1 MKYYNTNNPEQLV
14 SLEQAVMQGRA
25 LDGGLFLPQ
34 GIPQLPSAFI
44 QNMSMMSL
52 QEISYAVANFA
63 LQGDVDSQV
72 LKQMVDDTL
81 CFDIPLV
88 EVASRRFALELYHGP
103 TMSFKDVGAR
113 FMGRLLSYFATK
125 HNKEVTVLVA
135 TSGNSGGAVAN
146 GFYGRPGV
154 RVVVLY
160 PQDTLDNLQEAQ
172 FATLGD
178 NVIAI
183 EVNGSLANCRNMII
197 EAFADVELREHVALT
212 SARSINIARLLPQM
226 FYYFYAVAQLQKRG
240 CDTSQVVISVP
251 CGNLG
256 NLTAGIMAKRMG
268 LPIKRFIAADNA
280 NDIFTHYLA
289 TGEFVP
295 REPVPTIA
303 SAIDIGNPRN
313 FARIQSLYGG
323 SYDAI
328 VQDIQGMM
336 LTDVEISRTISH
348 LWHKYSYL
356 ADPHGATALE
366 ILDRSLAPG
375 EIGVALATAHPAKY
389 ADVVENALE
398 QMIPVPDAMLQF
410 LRGTRNVV
418 SMNSGYASLRRFLLS
433 GK

>member
-1 MKYYNTNNPEQLV
+1 MRYYNTNNPEHYV
-14 SLEQAVMQGRA
+14 TLEQAVMQGRA
-25 LDGGLFLPQ
+25 PDGGLFLPQ
-34 GIPQLPSAFI
+34 DIPQLPTAFI
-44 QNMSMMSL
+44 QNMAMMSL

-72 LKQMVDDTL
+72 LKRMIDDTL

-88 EVASRRFALELYHGP
+88 EVASRRYALELYHGP

-113 FMGRLLSYFATK
+113 FMGQLLSYFATK

-154 RVVVLY
+154 KVVVLY
-160 PQDTLDNLQEAQ
+160 PQDALDNLQEAQ

-183 EVNGSLANCRNMII
+183 EVNGSLDDCRAMITS
-197 EAFADVELREHVALT
+197 AFADAELRESIALT

-226 FYYFYAVAQLQKRG
+226 FYYFYAVAQLQRRG
-240 CDTSQVVISVP
+240 CDVSQVVFSVP

-256 NLTAGIMAKRMG
+256 NLTAGVMAKRMG

-289 TGEFVP
+289 TGKFEP
-295 REPVPTIA
+295 REAVPTIA

-313 FARIQSLYGG
+313 FARIQSLYAG

-328 VQDIQGMM
+328 VRDIQGMA
-336 LTDVEISRTISH
+336 LSDEEISRAIKH
-348 LWHKYSYL
+348 LWRKYSYL
-356 ADPHGATALE
+356 TDPHGATALE
-366 ILDRSLAPG
+366 ILDRNLAPC
-375 EIGVALATAHPAKY
+375 ETGVALATAHPAKY
-389 ADVVENALE
+389 ADAVENALE
-398 QMIPVPDAMLQF
+398 QMIPVPDALLQF

-433 GK
+433 K